1 MSFIELFLFSF
12 FLFLLYYIYCEV
24 EYVLFINMLYNS
36 ELYVMVFL
44 VVICVGMGCN
54 HELLNE

>member
-1 MSFIELFLFSF
+1 MLNYSVAELRV
-12 FLFLLYYIYCEV
+12 YCEV

-36 ELYVMVFL
+36 ELYMMVFL